1 MNYIQVSFF
10 IDKEAEWKVELFK
23 EALLEVGFDS
33 FVDNEKGVEAYAPQ
47 KDFKESLIPEIIA
60 TSDFNN
66 KDKIKYSSCL
76 IEDKNWNALW
86 EESSPSV
93 KFDNLCLIRKSTQ
106 PKENTLYDIIINPRQ
121 SFGTATH
128 PTTYMIIDLLLSMNI
143 KGKQVMDM
151 GCGTGVLGILAKKM
165 GADYVEAI
173 DIDSWA
179 FQNTMDNASANNVN
193 IIIKQGGAEV
203 ISKEK
208 RFDIFIANINLNIL
222 KENLHLYNNHINKG
236 GFLILSGFYKDDVA
250 EMTNFTSSFGYKAIK
265 TTEKEEWALM
275 LLQAQ

>member
-10 IDKEAEWKVELFK
+10 IYKEAEWKIELFK

-33 FVDNEKGVEAYAPQ
+33 FVDNEKGFEAYAPQ
-47 KDFKESLIPEIIA
+47 KDFKESLIPKIIA
-60 TSDFNN
+60 TSDFDN
-66 KDKIKYSSCL
+66 KDKIKYFSCL

-86 EESSPSV
+86 EENSPSV
-93 KFDNLCLIRKSTQ
+93 RFDNRCLIRKSTQ

-143 KGKQVMDM
+143 KGKYVMDL

-179 FQNTMDNASANNVN
+179 FQNTMDNALANNVKMT
-193 IIIKQGGAEV
+193 IKQGGAEV
-203 ISKEK
+203 ISEEK
-208 RFDIFIANINLNIL
+208 HFDIFIANINLNIL
-222 KENLHLYNNHINKG
+222 KENLLLYNKHINKG
-236 GFLILSGFYKDDVA
+236 GLLILSGFYQEDVK
-250 EMTNFTSSFGYKAIK
+250 EMTNFTSSFGYKLIK
-265 TTEKEEWALM
+265 TTEKEDWALM
-275 LLQAQ
+275 LLQLQ

>member
-1 MNYIQVSFF
+1 MNYIQVAFF

-23 EALLEVGFDS
+23 VSLLEVGFDS
-33 FVDNEKGVEAYAPQ
+33 FVDNEKGFEAYAPQ

-60 TSDFNN
+60 TSDFEN

-86 EESSPSV
+86 EENSPSV
-93 KFDNLCLIRKSTQ
+93 KFDNRCLIRKSTQ

-143 KGKQVMDM
+143 KGKYVMDM

-179 FQNTMDNASANNVN
+179 FQNTMDNALANNVKMT
-193 IIIKQGGAEV
+193 IKQGGAEV

-208 RFDIFIANINLNIL
+208 YFDIFIANINLNIL
-222 KENLHLYNNHINKG
+222 KENLHFYNEHIKKG
-236 GFLILSGFYKDDVA
+236 GLLILSGFYIEDVE
-250 EMTNFTSSFGYKAIK
+250 EMINFTSSFGYKPIK